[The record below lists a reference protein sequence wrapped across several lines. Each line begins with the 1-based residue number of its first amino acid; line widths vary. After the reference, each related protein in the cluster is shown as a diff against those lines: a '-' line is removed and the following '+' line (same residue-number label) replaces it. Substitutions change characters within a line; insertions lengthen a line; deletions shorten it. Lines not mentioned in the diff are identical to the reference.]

1 MEKNQIIKLEITD
14 LSYDAMGVAHTED
27 GITVFVNNALP
38 GEIVEAQILKIRKN
52 LAFARVQNILVKSP
66 DRIEVTKNQWVQT
79 GLASLAHLSYDA
91 QLAFKQK
98 QVQNLLQKAHMDD
111 VTVKETLPS
120 PQITGYRNKAEVPVR
135 QINGKLEIGF
145 FRKHS
150 HDVVPMEDFFTT
162 DPKIDKILV
171 ATRDILR
178 ENHVTAYNEKT
189 HQGAIK
195 YLMVR
200 VGHYTGDIM
209 VVLVS
214 TVKNF
219 PQLPKVISEI
229 QQLENV
235 KSVVLNYNP
244 QKTNVI
250 LGRKD
255 ILLGGNPYITDQI
268 GDQKFMISPQ
278 SFFQINSEQTTR
290 LYDLAVKQADLQEDD
305 VVVDAYSGIGTI
317 GLSVAKH
324 VKKVIGVEVVKSAVE
339 DAENNAALNRIE
351 NADFALGKAEEM
363 MPKWEEQGLST
374 DVVFVDPPRK
384 GLTPEFIEATVKTEP
399 KKVVYISC
407 NPATLVRDLQQFKD
421 LGYKFDTIAPVDMFP
436 MTPHIES
443 VTVLNK

>member
-1 MEKNQIIKLEITD
+1 M
-14 LSYDAMGVAHTED
+14 
-27 GITVFVNNALP
+27 
-38 GEIVEAQILKIRKN
+38 
-52 LAFARVQNILVKSP
+52 
-66 DRIEVTKNQWVQT
+66 
-79 GLASLAHLSYDA
+79 
-91 QLAFKQK
+91 
-98 QVQNLLQKAHMDD
+98 
-111 VTVKETLPS
+111 
-120 PQITGYRNKAEVPVR
+120 R

-351 NADFALGKAEEM
+351 NTDFALGKAEEM
-363 MPKWEEQGLST
+363 KPKWEEQGLST
-374 DVVFVDPPRK
+374 DVGFVDSPRK

-399 KKVVYISC
+399 KNVVYI
-407 NPATLVRDLQQFKD
+407 
-421 LGYKFDTIAPVDMFP
+421 
-436 MTPHIES
+436 
-443 VTVLNK
+443 

>member
-235 KSVVLNYNP
+235 KSIVLNYNP

-443 VTVLNK
+443 VTVLTK